1 LGKPFLQTWET
12 GLLMVTI
19 SCTLSVLPRAEVRAQ
34 FHKLEWYYRNGRT
47 RVDGCYVWDVKK
59 EI

>member
-1 LGKPFLQTWET
+1 
-12 GLLMVTI
+12 MVTT
-19 SCTLSVLPRAEVRAQ
+19 SCTLSVLPPAEVRAQ

-47 RVDGCYVWDVKK
+47 RVDGCYVWDAKK